1 VIDGELR
8 IRGGQV
14 GGGYVGTGSKLDA
27 DGWLHTGDQ
36 GYIDDDGYVYIT
48 GRADDMIIRGGE
60 NISPAEVEDSLLR
73 HPGIS
78 AAAVVGLPDPE
89 WGARLGAMIVP
100 RPGVT
105 LDTDAVRAWAR
116 ERLGSI
122 KTPEVIAITD
132 ELPATPT
139 GKILRRAIQHQLS

>member
-1 VIDGELR
+1 
-8 IRGGQV
+8 
-14 GGGYVGTGSKLDA
+14 
-27 DGWLHTGDQ
+27 
-36 GYIDDDGYVYIT
+36 
-48 GRADDMIIRGGE
+48 MIIRGGE
-60 NISPAEVEDSLLR
+60 NISPSEVEDTLLR

-78 AAAVVGLPDPE
+78 AAAVVGLPDTE